1 MTGFV
6 RRTPAPAGAAPP
18 PAVASDLN
26 LILLGPPG
34 AGKGTQAERLRDD
47 FSLAY
52 IATGDMLRA
61 AVSEGTELGLK
72 AQEFMDAGDLVPDEV
87 VIAIALERV
96 QADDARDGFLLDGF
110 PRTVPQA
117 EALDEQMA
125 ELGRRITAVL
135 CLEVPDEDIVRRIS
149 GRRMSESGRV
159 YHVDFDPPER
169 EGIDDVDGSPLVQ
182 REDDKA
188 EVVQARLRKYH
199 ESTHPLIEY
208 YEERGLLRRFDGT
221 RPPTEVHD
229 HIRATV
235 ATLRLEDEL

>member
-1 MTGFV
+1 M
-6 RRTPAPAGAAPP
+6 RRGIRRHQHRPRLS
-18 PAVASDLN
+18 SDLN

-34 AGKGTQAERLRDD
+34 AGKGTQAERLRED
-47 FSLAY
+47 FPLAY
-52 IATGDMLRA
+52 IATGEMLRE
-61 AVSEGTELGLK
+61 AVEAGTELGRRAK
-72 AQEFMDAGDLVPDEV
+72 EVMEAGGLVPDD
-87 VIAIALERV
+87 VIIGLALERLR
-96 QADDARDGFLLDGF
+96 ADDARDGFLLDGF

-117 EALDEQMA
+117 EALDAEMA

-135 CLEVPDEDIVRRIS
+135 CLEVPTEEIVRRIS
-149 GRRMSESGRV
+149 GRRISESSGRV
-159 YHVDFDPPER
+159 YHVEFDPPLQ
-169 EGIDDVDGSPLVQ
+169 EGVDDVDGSPLVQ

-188 EVVQARLRKYH
+188 EVVAARLAKYH

-221 RPPTEVHD
+221 RSPTEVHD